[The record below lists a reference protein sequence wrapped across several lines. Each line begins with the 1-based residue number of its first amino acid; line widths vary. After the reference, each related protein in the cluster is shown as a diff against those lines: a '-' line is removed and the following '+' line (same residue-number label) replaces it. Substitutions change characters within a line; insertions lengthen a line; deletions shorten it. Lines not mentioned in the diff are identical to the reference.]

1 MRFDFYEQIPEG
13 LMDRVEQ
20 RLATHLAVKKK
31 KRVMK
36 TLALLSVCLLLIPAT
51 VYGFV
56 NNDIQSWY
64 DSIRIAS
71 NRGKTVKLNY
81 DFEYEKNKIVF
92 EDAVWEENELLVS
105 FRIVDGMLWPSK
117 FSLLN
122 DKDEV
127 IGHSGGYSINDENEG
142 TLRFNFEEEE
152 ITGDKVFL
160 SVEALEKLK
169 FSDDDIDYKYK
180 LNIDKEFLATGQ
192 AKVGKTFETEYGFIT
207 IEEIKIKDGRTFL
220 TYKYDRN
227 DKMAKISEQDKLDDT
242 KLVIFIKD
250 SENNVLKSNLYIGK
264 RPSDIEES
272 ELFGNIK
279 NLDNS
284 LEVAIECNEI
294 PVNWK
299 APVKIKNTASK
310 VIEVNKDIKIDSG
323 TLRIS
328 EIVLKSASTR
338 LNYEFIPSKG
348 YENTIYVSPL
358 IDITLG
364 GKRYISTKRSDGRL
378 EFPVVIDKKDLR
390 KVKLNV
396 HAIYRYEERNEKFT
410 LTKGDVPTSFVVD
423 GVKFN
428 IENMEIKDGKTY
440 IDILVDGQKREFTN
454 FDITTVRKKGEKY
467 SVRVHGELEFADK
480 SIEPKYN
487 DEPYSF
493 DKSILETIKIRK
505 NMKINGEFDTVDLE
519 LDCFE
524 YLDICNAEIKIK

>member
-1 MRFDFYEQIPEG
+1 
-13 LMDRVEQ
+13 
-20 RLATHLAVKKK
+20 
-31 KRVMK
+31 
-36 TLALLSVCLLLIPAT
+36 
-51 VYGFV
+51 
-56 NNDIQSWY
+56 
-64 DSIRIAS
+64 
-71 NRGKTVKLNY
+71 
-81 DFEYEKNKIVF
+81 
-92 EDAVWEENELLVS
+92 
-105 FRIVDGMLWPSK
+105 
-117 FSLLN
+117 
-122 DKDEV
+122 
-127 IGHSGGYSINDENEG
+127 
-142 TLRFNFEEEE
+142 
-152 ITGDKVFL
+152 
-160 SVEALEKLK
+160 
-169 FSDDDIDYKYK
+169 
-180 LNIDKEFLATGQ
+180 
-192 AKVGKTFETEYGFIT
+192 
-207 IEEIKIKDGRTFL
+207 
-220 TYKYDRN
+220 
-227 DKMAKISEQDKLDDT
+227 
-242 KLVIFIKD
+242 
-250 SENNVLKSNLYIGK
+250 
-264 RPSDIEES
+264 
-272 ELFGNIK
+272 
-279 NLDNS
+279 LDNS
-284 LEVAIECNEI
+284 LKVAIECNEI

>member
-20 RLATHLAVKKK
+20 RLSGYLAVKKK
-31 KRVMK
+31 KRVKK
-36 TLALLSVCLLLIPAT
+36 TLALLSVCLLLIPVT

-64 DSIRIAS
+64 DSIRMAS

-81 DFEYEKNKIVF
+81 DFEYEKSKIVF
-92 EDAVWEENELLVS
+92 EDAVWEENGLLVS

-122 DKDEV
+122 EKDEA
-127 IGHSGGYSINDENEG
+127 IGYSGGYSINDENEG
-142 TLRFNFEEEE
+142 TLKINFEEEE

-169 FSDDDIDYKYK
+169 FSEDGIDYKYK

-192 AKVGKTFETEYGFIT
+192 AKVGKTFETEYGLIA

-220 TYKYDRN
+220 NYKYDRN
-227 DKMAKISEQDKLDDT
+227 DKMAKTSEHDSFEDT

-250 SENNVLKSNLYIGK
+250 SENNVLKSNLYLGK
-264 RPSDIEES
+264 WSSDVEES
-272 ELFGNIK
+272 ELFGTIR

-299 APVKIKNTASK
+299 APIKIKNPASK
-310 VIEVNKDIKIDSG
+310 VIEVNKDIEIDSG

-348 YENTIYVSPL
+348 YENTIYVCPL

-364 GKRYISTKRSDGRL
+364 GKRYTSTKGSDGRL
-378 EFPVVIDKKDLR
+378 EFPVGIDKKDLK

-396 HAIYRYEERNEKFT
+396 HAIYRYEECNEKFT
-410 LTKGDVPTSFVVD
+410 LTKGDVPTSFVVN

-428 IENMEIKDGKTY
+428 VENMEIKDGKTY
-440 IDILVDGQKREFTN
+440 IDILVDRQKREFTN
-454 FDITTVRKKGEKY
+454 FDITTIRKKDEKY
-467 SVRVHGELEFADK
+467 SVRVNGELEFADK
-480 SIEPKYN
+480 SVEPKYN
-487 DEPYSF
+487 DAPYSF

-505 NMKINGEFDTVDLE
+505 NMEINGEYDTVDLE
-519 LDCFE
+519 LSCFE
-524 YLDICNAEIKIK
+524 YLDICNTEIKIK